1 MFSERRVFRG
11 PPSGRAVCLV
21 RRLALSGLVTHR
33 SSPRSVQTGKGKRRG
48 GNFSSPQPSV
58 ACHLWEAG
66 QSLRFSVFIGS
77 NEWRRPGS
85 NRQPPACKA
94 GALPVELR
102 PPRAVMSSGRR
113 PNRERRGPERTASP
127 QPAPVGTRGFEPR
140 TSALSELRSNQLSYA
155 PILTGAAILAHPPA
169 PVQPSGFRPKFTN
182 DGPTVFGPGG
192 ILIVGGRVMW
202 PAAEV
207 KLAPPSMLRSVCQ
220 QTCCENGHPVA
231 ASGRRSQSLWFCRG
245 RHFRTSCDS
254 LRISAATCFSA
265 EQCDISAR

>member
-1 MFSERRVFRG
+1 M
-11 PPSGRAVCLV
+11 
-21 RRLALSGLVTHR
+21 THR
-33 SSPRSVQTGKGKRRG
+33 SSPRSVQKGKGKRRG

-155 PILTGAAILAHPPA
+155 PVLTGAAILAHPPA

-182 DGPTVFGPGG
+182 DGPTVFGPGA

-202 PAAEV
+202 LVADV
-207 KLAPPSMLRSVCQ
+207 KLALPSILRSVCQ
-220 QTCCENGHPVA
+220 QACSGNGHPVV
-231 ASGRRSQSLWFCRG
+231 ASGRTSRLLWFCWR
-245 RHFRTSCDS
+245 RHFRTPNNS
-254 LRISAATCFSA
+254 LRISAETLFSA